1 MWEKIIFFV
10 FVFFCT
16 SALSNEN
23 YYLMLKNS
31 KVNVR
36 MGPGLDYPVKFIY
49 KKKYLPVKVI
59 DRKDNFRKVIDHKKN
74 SGWIHASQLKR
85 SKSFI
90 LNNDEILFTKP
101 LIYSRPIAKIENGRL
116 ILFQKCKKL
125 WCKVKVNKF
134 EGWLNS
140 SNIWGKIATEQ

>member
-1 MWEKIIFFV
+1 MWEKIIFFILI
-10 FVFFCT
+10 FFCT

-59 DRKDNFRKVIDHKKN
+59 DKKENFRKVIDHKKN
-74 SGWIHASQLKR
+74 SGWIHISQLKKINSVIVLSNR
-85 SKSFI
+85 
-90 LNNDEILFTKP
+90 ILFKKP
-101 LIYSRPIAKIENGRL
+101 TFNSKPIANIESGK
-116 ILFQKCKKL
+116 LFVLEKCKKN
-125 WCKVKVNKF
+125 WCEVSSQNYS
-134 EGWLNS
+134 GWINMLNV
-140 SNIWGKIATEQ
+140 WGRD